1 MKYLKTALFMLIFA
15 ALLCVAALADSANTG
30 MDELDV
36 EAEGT
41 SITVRDENNN
51 VATADEFGVYP
62 GGVRYTVTYSGAAAG
77 NYYVIFVLDG
87 KDSSSVPTEGNILYI
102 DQAQADENGVVT
114 FEAYPTNVTSGGRIY
129 ITNYDPQATGLLR
142 LASYTYYYP
151 PYTLGDVN
159 NNSEITTYDA
169 LLALQISVGRPG
181 FTERHILA
189 ADVNK
194 SGEVTTYDA
203 LRILQYSVGR
213 IEHF

>member
-1 MKYLKTALFMLIFA
+1 
-15 ALLCVAALADSANTG
+15 

-41 SITVRDENNN
+41 SITVRDEDNN
-51 VATADEFGVYP
+51 VVTADEFGVYP

-129 ITNYDPQATGLLR
+129 ITKYDPQATGLLR
-142 LASYTYYYP
+142 LASYTYYT

-159 NNSEITTYDA
+159 NNGEITAYDA

-194 SGEVTTYDA
+194 SGEVTTFDA